1 MKCFFCK
8 YYEPYYVKFE
18 KIKLMCHLIESKNY
32 VQILEELKEYAMDP
46 EVEFSREALK
56 SMGLMALKVKE
67 SLDKVTGVLMEL
79 VLVALESH
87 LYHLV

>member
-18 KIKLMCHLIESKNY
+18 KIKVLCQLIDSNNY
-32 VQILEELKEYAMDP
+32 MHILEELKEYAMDP
-46 EVEFSREALK
+46 EVEFSKVALK

-67 SLDKVTGVLMEL
+67 SLEKVTEVLMEL
-79 VLVALESH
+79 V
-87 LYHLV
+87 